1 MSWFSRLIG
10 KVNRNAFHHALRSTA
25 KAQLNAFYAIR
36 QGFPNL
42 SNEELYHQVL
52 STRPECPAPLP
63 DILMDTSKEVA
74 NENGEPLRFQHIVF
88 TLMLFET
95 RKHLSS
101 GDKTRNPGSP
111 IDTWDTFAK
120 DFGLDIQLPEDI
132 VVEISNV
139 VREIIPSHI

>member
-10 KVNRNAFHHALRSTA
+10 KVNSNTFHHALRSTA
-25 KAQLNAFYAIR
+25 KAQLNAIYSIR

-52 STRPECPAPLP
+52 LTRPGCPAPLP

-74 NENGEPLRFQHIVF
+74 NENSEPLRFQHVVF
-88 TLMLFET
+88 TLILFET

-101 GDKTRNPGSP
+101 GDKTRNSGSP

-120 DFGLDIQLPEDI
+120 DLGLDIQLPEDI

-139 VREIIPSHI
+139 VREIIPGHI